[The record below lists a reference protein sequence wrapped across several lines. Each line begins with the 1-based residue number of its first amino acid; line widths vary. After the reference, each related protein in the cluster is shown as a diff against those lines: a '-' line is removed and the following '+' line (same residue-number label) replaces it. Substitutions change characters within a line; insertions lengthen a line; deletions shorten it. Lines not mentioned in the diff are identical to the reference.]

1 MCATFEA
8 LRHFFLDFPEAKEG
22 KTVGNY
28 KHQHRV
34 DGIINK
40 YQNERKVVKVSLH
53 CNFLACSKLFRTGN
67 KRNFRLFSHVI
78 YEK

>member
-1 MCATFEA
+1 MCN
-8 LRHFFLDFPEAKEG
+8 LRGTKTLFSKLSDG
-22 KTVGNY
+22 RRRRTVGNY

-40 YQNERKVVKVSLH
+40 YQKERKVVKVSLH